1 MTVHP
6 PAVADETSPLLPSQ
20 DGPGHNG
27 IVPAATK
34 PKELQS
40 SMSQVALLCCAR
52 AIDPLA
58 FFTIFPFVNQMIADT
73 AGIDEADV
81 GFYSGIIESLFSVT
95 QMMLMIPWARAA
107 DRMGRK
113 PVLILSLAG
122 LSVSSALFGFSRTL
136 GQMVFFRCLAGTF
149 GGTVVTVRV
158 MISENS
164 TPDTQARAFSY
175 FSLANTIG
183 TVIGPLLGGA
193 LCRPGGV
200 FRHYPYALPT
210 VAAGAFG
217 VTVTVACLMFVNET
231 RKPADHT
238 PHETASPTWTSAK
251 ILRSQGVLPVLYIH
265 GHSMMLAFA
274 YTAVSPVF
282 YFTSPRL
289 GGYGFSPFYISLF
302 LGGSGIA
309 QTIWLV
315 LVYPPLHK
323 RLGTGNILRGLC
335 FVWIIFLAATVGASV
350 LHRHGEMVA
359 FWILAPL
366 ALVLGSSVAMQLTA
380 MQLALDSVSPSPAAL
395 GTLNAMSLAI
405 ISFLR
410 AVAPAMFTSMYASTL
425 KLSSPG
431 FYTFWL
437 VLGGLVLVL
446 AFTLRW
452 LPEQVEKAPR
462 KLGRSS
468 A

>member
-6 PAVADETSPLLPSQ
+6 PAVADETSSLLPSQ

>member
-1 MTVHP
+1 MAVHP

-27 IVPAATK
+27 VVPAATK

-40 SMSQVALLCCAR
+40 SMGQVALLCCAR

-122 LSVSSALFGFSRTL
+122 LSISSALFGFSRTL

-217 VTVTVACLMFVNET
+217 VTVMVACLMFVNET

-251 ILRSQGVLPVLYIH
+251 ILRSQGVLSVLYIH
-265 GHSMMLAFA
+265 GLSMMLAFA

-282 YFTSPRL
+282 YFISPRL

-366 ALVLGSSVAMQLTA
+366 ALILGSSVAMQLTA

>member
-350 LHRHGEMVA
+350 LHRHCEMVA

>member
-1 MTVHP
+1 MAVHP

-20 DGPGHNG
+20 DGPGLNG
-27 IVPAATK
+27 VVPAATK

-40 SMSQVALLCCAR
+40 SMGQVALLCCAR

-73 AGIDEADV
+73 ASIDEADV

-122 LSVSSALFGFSRTL
+122 LSISSALFGFSRTL

-149 GGTVVTVRV
+149 
-158 MISENS
+158 
-164 TPDTQARAFSY
+164 ARLTHADVGS
-175 FSLANTIG
+175 
-183 TVIGPLLGGA
+183 VGGA

-200 FRHYPYALPT
+200 FRPYPYALPT

-217 VTVTVACLMFVNET
+217 VTVTVACLMFVNECQDPPIP
-231 RKPADHT
+231 RRA
-238 PHETASPTWTSAK
+238 TSS
-251 ILRSQGVLPVLYIH
+251 L
-265 GHSMMLAFA
+265 HSRPFDDVGIRVHCGSLIE
-274 YTAVSPVF
+274 VSPVF
-282 YFTSPRL
+282 YFTSPRP

-350 LHRHGEMVA
+350 LHRHA
-359 FWILAPL
+359 
-366 ALVLGSSVAMQLTA
+366 AMQP
-380 MQLALDSVSPSPAAL
+380 ALDSVSPSPAAL

-452 LPEQVEKAPR
+452 LPEQVEKASR
-462 KLGRSS
+462 KPDMGVDVFEFIEHSTKDTW
-468 A
+468 